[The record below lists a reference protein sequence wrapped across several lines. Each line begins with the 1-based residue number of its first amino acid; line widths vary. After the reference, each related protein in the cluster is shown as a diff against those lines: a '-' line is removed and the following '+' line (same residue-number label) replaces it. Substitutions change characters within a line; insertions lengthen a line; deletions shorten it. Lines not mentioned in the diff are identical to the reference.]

1 MPSFNDYFAN
11 MGQNALSGALSTR
24 DALNERRVNQNRQ
37 MLQGQLPTLIEQ
49 YGVNSRNM
57 PEEQKQAN
65 KQYLSLLAQTNPD
78 EAMKYLMQINRE
90 SQTNKNYGEISRAIT
105 DGLTAY
111 KNAKSILEQASFVER
126 SQRSDLKKSYN
137 VELDNWLNAKARAA
151 QYDATDTK
159 FDSMGKLG
167 AFEDYFNEK
176 EKQANTLESQKLAL
190 KTAEINQQI
199 AQATLANK
207 PLEVEKLKQE
217 LANATLEGKS
227 KTLAIEDKKI
237 GANLEKDK
245 FVGIMDGIV
254 GKINSLATEFKNLF
268 STDPRM
274 VNSAKNAIT
283 KLFARKF
290 SDEALSGGEYG
301 QATGITGVNALLDR
315 VSNGA
320 FDLAQMSDS
329 QAIATAKNLY
339 KSYNDGL
346 NMMRSRSGKV
356 FGSALSPSMS
366 PMGLSGGQGGA
377 TAQPQAQG
385 QTTLAQRLAKLK
397 AGKK

>member
-24 DALNERRVNQNRQ
+24 DALNERRDIQNR
-37 MLQGQLPTLIEQ
+37 MSLQGQLPALIEQ
-49 YGVNSRNM
+49 YGINSRNM

-65 KQYLSLLAQTNPD
+65 KQYLSLLAHTNPE
-78 EAMKYLMQINRE
+78 EALKYLMQINRE

-126 SQRSDLKKSYN
+126 SQRSDLKKTYN
-137 VELDNWLNAKARAA
+137 IELDNWLNAKARAA
-151 QYDATDTK
+151 QYDATDAK

-176 EKQANTLESQKLAL
+176 EKQSNSLKSQELAL

-217 LANATLEGKS
+217 LANANLEGKS

-254 GKINSLATEFKNLF
+254 DKMNSLATEFKNLS
-268 STDPRM
+268 STDARL

-301 QATGITGVNALLDR
+301 QATGITGVNAILDR
-315 VSNGA
+315 VSGGA
-320 FDLAQMSDS
+320 LDLAQMSDS
-329 QAIATAKNLY
+329 QAIETARNLH

-356 FGSALSPSMS
+356 FRSPLNPSMS

-377 TAQPQAQG
+377 QPQDN
-385 QTTLAQRLAKLK
+385 TPNPNTPNSRVS
-397 AGKK
+397 KKGRTS